1 MPSPYLF
8 VEGFFIFICTFVYL
22 MLILSKFCFI
32 KYIKLK
38 HYQED
43 GSMVAKKLI
52 LTGSILLGM
61 TLFSA
66 CSSGKDKEISQGGVV
81 DIGISQIA
89 SHPALDSAREGFIE
103 ALASKGYREG
113 ENLNLEIQNAE
124 GDIPTS
130 QMIAESFVSK
140 GKKLIFTI
148 GTPAAQAAFNTTNDT
163 PIITTAVTDAVEAG
177 LAKTRE
183 KSGTNVAGTSD
194 AVPLEKQL
202 KLIQDIV
209 KDVKTIGVLYN
220 TSEVNSEIQVKALQ
234 ELAKKSNIEVI
245 TKGISSVNDIG
256 QSLDSILKDIDVLY
270 TPADNLVASSMAII
284 ADKATAKKIPIVGA
298 EEAHVKGGALI
309 TEGIN
314 YKKLGFE
321 AGLMAVE
328 VLEGKDIKEL
338 PIKTLEETELV
349 INEDTLKKLSITIDK
364 EIISRAKSVKGGE

>member
-1 MPSPYLF
+1 
-8 VEGFFIFICTFVYL
+8 
-22 MLILSKFCFI
+22 
-32 KYIKLK
+32 
-38 HYQED
+38 
-43 GSMVAKKLI
+43 MVAKKII

-66 CSSGKDKEISQGGVV
+66 CSSGKVKEVSQENIVN
-81 DIGISQIA
+81 IGISQIA
-89 SHPALDSAREGFIE
+89 AHPALDSAREGFIE
-103 ALASKGYREG
+103 ALASKGYKEG

-140 GKKLIFTI
+140 KKNLIFTI
-148 GTPAAQAAFNTTNDT
+148 GTPAAQAAFNTTKDT

-177 LAKTRE
+177 LVKSKE

-209 KDVKTIGVLYN
+209 KNVKTIGVLYN
-220 TSEVNSEIQVKALQ
+220 TSEVNSEIQVKELQ
-234 ELAKKSNIEVI
+234 ELAKKSNIEVMI
-245 TKGISSVNDIG
+245 KGISSVNDIG
-256 QSLDSILKDIDVLY
+256 QTLDSILKDIDVLY

-284 ADKATAKKIPIVGA
+284 VDKATAKKIPIIGA

-349 INEDTLKKLSITIDK
+349 LNEDTLKKLSIIINE
-364 EIISRAKSVKGGE
+364 EILSRAKIVKGGE